1 MPKHLLIV
9 ESPAKAKTIEKFLG
23 GDFTVKSSYG
33 HIRDL
38 EKGNS
43 AVDVTKDFKPHY
55 IISPEKLKLVKD
67 LKDAVKKVDEV
78 WLATDEDREG
88 EAISWHLCEVLNLDI
103 YQTKRIVFREITK
116 PAITKAIQSPRKL
129 DLNLVNAQQAR
140 RILDRLVGF
149 ELSEIL
155 WRKVKGKLSAG
166 RVQSVAVKLIVE
178 KEREINQFNSELFF
192 KVEAFFSVFNEL
204 GKSVILKSELT
215 NKLSGISQ
223 ASDFLN
229 QCIGAQ
235 YHIQSIEVKPL
246 TRKPAPPFTTSTLQQ
261 EASRKLGFSVQRTM
275 IVAQKLYEAGHISY
289 MRTDSTNLSEQ
300 AIQAIETEITS
311 SFGAKYATPRRY
323 KSKSANAQ
331 EAHEA
336 IRPTYF
342 EKAQIS
348 GDRDESRLY
357 ELIWKRAMASQMAEA
372 VLEKTLVKI
381 GISTLPKAV
390 LQAEG
395 EVLKFDGFLKLYLE
409 SNDDEDEDEVK
420 GMLPPLKVNQELPL
434 KEMKATER
442 QTRGP
447 SRYSEAGL
455 VKKLEELGIGRPST
469 YAPTISK
476 IMEEGRGYVVKESK
490 DGVEQIFQVLKLEND
505 KITTLTLKENT
516 GSFKNR
522 LVPTDMGI
530 TVADFLDEN
539 FVEIMNYSFT
549 ADIEEKFDEIAFGKI
564 SWTKMLN
571 DFYFPFHDLV
581 VQTME
586 SASRPT
592 RERILGKDPITGLT
606 ILTRMTRVGPVVQM
620 GAQDELK
627 PDEKPKYG
635 NLVAGQSIETLTFDE
650 ALLLFSLPR
659 DLGTYLEEKVSIGKG
674 KFGPYVKF
682 GEKFISIPKSNDPFT
697 LTLDDAILLID
708 QKEKEDAP
716 VYNYQNNPVTKGKGR
731 FGPFLKW
738 KDFFIN
744 IPKKY
749 NPDII
754 SEKEM
759 EELII
764 AKINKENTRFIQQ
777 WESQNISIERGRW
790 GPFIRFKKEMI
801 SFPKTDGVK
810 VDDDMAAQFDIEA
823 IKKIIEKQLPDAF
836 KVKTTAKK
844 SKAK

>member
-716 VYNYQNNPVTKGKGR
+716 VYNYQNIPVTKGKGR

-754 SEKEM
+754 SDKEM

>member
-1 MPKHLLIV
+1 
-9 ESPAKAKTIEKFLG
+9 
-23 GDFTVKSSYG
+23 
-33 HIRDL
+33 
-38 EKGNS
+38 
-43 AVDVTKDFKPHY
+43 
-55 IISPEKLKLVKD
+55 
-67 LKDAVKKVDEV
+67 
-78 WLATDEDREG
+78 
-88 EAISWHLCEVLNLDI
+88 
-103 YQTKRIVFREITK
+103 
-116 PAITKAIQSPRKL
+116 
-129 DLNLVNAQQAR
+129 
-140 RILDRLVGF
+140 
-149 ELSEIL
+149 
-155 WRKVKGKLSAG
+155 
-166 RVQSVAVKLIVE
+166 
-178 KEREINQFNSELFF
+178 
-192 KVEAFFSVFNEL
+192 VFNEL

-716 VYNYQNNPVTKGKGR
+716 VYNYQNIPVTKGKGR

>member
-178 KEREINQFNSELFF
+178 KEREINHFNSELFF

-348 GDRDESRLY
+348 GDRDEFRLY

-716 VYNYQNNPVTKGKGR
+716 VYNYQNIPVTKGKGR

>member
-229 QCIGAQ
+229 QCISAQ

-697 LTLDDAILLID
+697 LTLNDAILLID

>member
-697 LTLDDAILLID
+697 LTLNDAILLID

>member
-1 MPKHLLIV
+1 MPKNLLIV

-23 GDFTVKSSYG
+23 GDFSVKSSYG

-43 AVDVTKDFKPHY
+43 AVDISLDFKPHY
-55 IISPEKLKLVKD
+55 IISPDKQKLVKE
-67 LKDAVKKVDEV
+67 LKEAVKKVDEV

-103 YQTKRIVFREITK
+103 HQTKRIVFREITK
-116 PAITKAIQSPRKL
+116 PAITKAIQSPRNL

-178 KEREINQFNSELFF
+178 KEREINQFNAELFF
-192 KVEAFFSVFNEL
+192 KVEAYFSVFNEL
-204 GKSVILKSELT
+204 GKSVVLKAELT
-215 NKLSGISQ
+215 NKLPDIKQ
-223 ASDFLN
+223 ANEFLEK
-229 QCIGAQ
+229 CIGAK
-235 YHIQSIEVKPL
+235 YNIKSIEIKPL

-300 AIQAIETEITS
+300 AINAIETEITN
-311 SFGAKYATPRRY
+311 SFGVKYAKPRRY

-348 GDRDESRLY
+348 GDKDECRLY

-381 GISTLPKAV
+381 GISTLPKAI

-395 EVLKFDGFLKLYLE
+395 EVLKYDGFLKLYLE
-409 SNDDEDEDEVK
+409 SNDDEEEDEVK
-420 GMLPPLKVNQELPL
+420 GMLPPLKVDQSLLL

-476 IMEEGRGYVVKESK
+476 IMEEGRGYVIKESR
-490 DGVEQIFQVLKLEND
+490 DGVEQVFQVLKLEND
-505 KITTLTLKENT
+505 RISTLTLKENT

-522 LVPTDMGI
+522 LIPTDMGI

-549 ADIEEKFDEIAFGKI
+549 ADIEEKFDEVALGKI
-564 SWTKMLN
+564 AWTKMLK

-592 RERILGKDPITGLT
+592 RERILGKDPVSGLT

-620 GAQDELK
+620 GSQDELG

-635 NLVAGQSIETLTFDE
+635 NLVAGQSIETITFEE

-674 KFGPYVKF
+674 RFGPYVKY
-682 GEKFISIPKSNDPFT
+682 GEKYISIPRTIDPFSIT
-697 LTLDDAILLID
+697 LEDALSLIN

-716 VYNYQNNPVTKGKGR
+716 VYHYQGAPVTKGKGR

-738 KDFFIN
+738 KEYFIN

-749 NPDII
+749 NYDSI

-759 EELII
+759 EELIV
-764 AKINKENTRFIQQ
+764 AKINKENNKFIQQ
-777 WESQNISIERGRW
+777 WESEYISIEKGRW
-790 GPFIRFKKEMI
+790 GPFIRFKKDMI
-801 SFPKTDGVK
+801 SFPKSDGVK
-810 VDDDMAAQFDIEA
+810 VDEESAAQMNLET

-836 KVKTTAKK
+836 NVKKPAKK
-844 SKAK
+844 AKTK

>member
-1 MPKHLLIV
+1 
-9 ESPAKAKTIEKFLG
+9 
-23 GDFTVKSSYG
+23 
-33 HIRDL
+33 
-38 EKGNS
+38 
-43 AVDVTKDFKPHY
+43 
-55 IISPEKLKLVKD
+55 
-67 LKDAVKKVDEV
+67 
-78 WLATDEDREG
+78 
-88 EAISWHLCEVLNLDI
+88 
-103 YQTKRIVFREITK
+103 
-116 PAITKAIQSPRKL
+116 
-129 DLNLVNAQQAR
+129 
-140 RILDRLVGF
+140 
-149 ELSEIL
+149 
-155 WRKVKGKLSAG
+155 
-166 RVQSVAVKLIVE
+166 
-178 KEREINQFNSELFF
+178 
-192 KVEAFFSVFNEL
+192 
-204 GKSVILKSELT
+204 
-215 NKLSGISQ
+215 
-223 ASDFLN
+223 
-229 QCIGAQ
+229 
-235 YHIQSIEVKPL
+235 
-246 TRKPAPPFTTSTLQQ
+246 
-261 EASRKLGFSVQRTM
+261 
-275 IVAQKLYEAGHISY
+275 
-289 MRTDSTNLSEQ
+289 
-300 AIQAIETEITS
+300 
-311 SFGAKYATPRRY
+311 
-323 KSKSANAQ
+323 
-331 EAHEA
+331 
-336 IRPTYF
+336 
-342 EKAQIS
+342 
-348 GDRDESRLY
+348 
-357 ELIWKRAMASQMAEA
+357 
-372 VLEKTLVKI
+372 
-381 GISTLPKAV
+381 
-390 LQAEG
+390 
-395 EVLKFDGFLKLYLE
+395 
-409 SNDDEDEDEVK
+409 
-420 GMLPPLKVNQELPL
+420 
-434 KEMKATER
+434 
-442 QTRGP
+442 
-447 SRYSEAGL
+447 

>member
-716 VYNYQNNPVTKGKGR
+716 VYNYQNIPVTKGKGR

-810 VDDDMAAQFDIEA
+810 VDDDIAAQFDIEA

>member
-229 QCIGAQ
+229 QCISAQ

-434 KEMKATER
+434 KEMRATER

-490 DGVEQIFQVLKLEND
+490 DGVEQIFKVLKLEND

-716 VYNYQNNPVTKGKGR
+716 VYNYQNIPVTKGKGR

>member
-1 MPKHLLIV
+1 MPKNLLIV

-23 GDFTVKSSYG
+23 GDFSVKSSYG

-43 AVDVTKDFKPHY
+43 AVDISLDFKPHY
-55 IISPEKLKLVKD
+55 IISPDKQKLVKE
-67 LKDAVKKVDEV
+67 LKEAVKKVDEV

-103 YQTKRIVFREITK
+103 HQTKRIVFREITK
-116 PAITKAIQSPRKL
+116 PAITKAIQSPRNL

-178 KEREINQFNSELFF
+178 KEREINQFNAELFF
-192 KVEAFFSVFNEL
+192 KVEAYFSVFNEL
-204 GKSVILKSELT
+204 GKSVVLKAELT
-215 NKLSGISQ
+215 NKLPDIKQ
-223 ASDFLN
+223 ANEFLEK
-229 QCIGAQ
+229 CIGAK
-235 YHIQSIEVKPL
+235 YNIKSIEIKPL

-300 AIQAIETEITS
+300 AINAIETEITN
-311 SFGAKYATPRRY
+311 SFGVKYAKPRRY

-348 GDRDESRLY
+348 GDKDECRLY

-381 GISTLPKAV
+381 GISTLPKAI

-409 SNDDEDEDEVK
+409 SNDDEEEDEVK
-420 GMLPPLKVNQELPL
+420 GMLPPLKVDQSLLL

-476 IMEEGRGYVVKESK
+476 IMEEGRGYVIKESR
-490 DGVEQIFQVLKLEND
+490 DGVEQVFQVLKLEND
-505 KITTLTLKENT
+505 RISTLTLKENT

-522 LVPTDMGI
+522 LIPTDMGI

-549 ADIEEKFDEIAFGKI
+549 ADIEEKFDEVALGKI
-564 SWTKMLN
+564 AWTKMLK
-571 DFYFPFHDLV
+571 DFYFPFHNLV

-592 RERILGKDPITGLT
+592 RERILGKDPVSGFT

-620 GAQDELK
+620 GSQDELG

-635 NLVAGQSIETLTFDE
+635 NLVAGQSIETITFEE

-674 KFGPYVKF
+674 RFGPYVKY
-682 GEKFISIPKSNDPFT
+682 GEKYISIPRTIDPFSIT
-697 LTLDDAILLID
+697 LEDALSLIN

-716 VYNYQNNPVTKGKGR
+716 VYHYQGAPVTKGKGR

-738 KDFFIN
+738 KEYFIN

-749 NPDII
+749 NYDSI

-759 EELII
+759 EELIV
-764 AKINKENTRFIQQ
+764 AKINKENNKFIQQ
-777 WESQNISIERGRW
+777 WESEYISIEKGRW
-790 GPFIRFKKEMI
+790 GPFIRFKKDMI
-801 SFPKTDGVK
+801 SFPKSDGVK
-810 VDDDMAAQFDIEA
+810 VDEESAAQMNLET

-836 KVKTTAKK
+836 NVKKPAKK
-844 SKAK
+844 AKTK

>member
-716 VYNYQNNPVTKGKGR
+716 VYNYQNIPVTKGKGR

>member
-1 MPKHLLIV
+1 
-9 ESPAKAKTIEKFLG
+9 
-23 GDFTVKSSYG
+23 
-33 HIRDL
+33 
-38 EKGNS
+38 
-43 AVDVTKDFKPHY
+43 
-55 IISPEKLKLVKD
+55 
-67 LKDAVKKVDEV
+67 
-78 WLATDEDREG
+78 
-88 EAISWHLCEVLNLDI
+88 
-103 YQTKRIVFREITK
+103 
-116 PAITKAIQSPRKL
+116 
-129 DLNLVNAQQAR
+129 
-140 RILDRLVGF
+140 LVGF

-716 VYNYQNNPVTKGKGR
+716 VYNYQNIPVTKGKGR

>member
-178 KEREINQFNSELFF
+178 EEREINQFNSELFF

-716 VYNYQNNPVTKGKGR
+716 VYNYQNIPVTKGKGR